1 MSSDVEAHWAADNI
15 VGRIEAGLREMGKD
29 LGALTLED
37 LAPVDQF
44 HIRGHAATVD
54 MAARMGL
61 AADHHVLDIGSGT
74 GGPARLLAR
83 TFGCRVTGIDLTE
96 SYCQAASTLA
106 GWVGLSGSVSYRQGN
121 ALDLP
126 FGDDTFDAALTQH
139 VAMNIAAKDR
149 MYAQAHRVLKPGAA
163 FAVYDVMQGPA
174 GEVHF
179 PVPWA
184 ADPSI
189 SFLATPDETRVLLGD
204 AGFEVISETD
214 SSEESLAWFVE
225 MTERLKA
232 DGIPPLGFHILL
244 GEHSST
250 MRQNQVLNLR
260 EGRICTVE
268 FICRAGE

>member
-1 MSSDVEAHWAADNI
+1 MSSDVEEHYSAEGI
-15 VGRIEAGLREMGKD
+15 VERIEAGLCEMGKD
-29 LGALTLED
+29 LDALTLED
-37 LAPVDQF
+37 LAPIDQF
-44 HIRGHAATVD
+44 HIRGHEASMD

-61 AADHHVLDIGSGT
+61 VADHHVLDIGSGT

-96 SYCQAASTLA
+96 SYCEVAATLA
-106 GWVGLSGSVSYRQGN
+106 EWVGLSANVRYRQGD

-126 FGDDTFDAALTQH
+126 FEDDTFDAAITQH

-149 MYAQAHRVLKPGAA
+149 MYAQAHRVLKPGAV

-189 SFLATPDETRVLLGD
+189 SFLATPDETRSLLRD
-204 AGFEVISETD
+204 AGFEIVSEID
-214 SSEESLAWFVE
+214 SSEASLDWFVE
-225 MTERLKA
+225 MTERLEA
-232 DGIPPLGFHILL
+232 TGIPPLGFHILL
-244 GEHSST
+244 GEQLPT
-250 MRQNQVLNLR
+250 MRRNQVLNLR

-268 FICRAGE
+268 FICRAGG

>member
-1 MSSDVEAHWAADNI
+1 MSSDVEEHYSAEGI
-15 VGRIEAGLREMGKD
+15 VGRIEAGLRELGKD

-44 HIRGHAATVD
+44 HIRGHGASVD

-61 AADHHVLDIGSGT
+61 VADYHVLDIGSGT

-83 TFGCRVTGIDLTE
+83 TFGCQVTGIDLTA
-96 SYCQAASTLA
+96 SYCEIAATLA
-106 GWVGLSGSVSYRQGN
+106 EWVGLSDSVRYQQGD

-126 FGDDTFDAALTQH
+126 FEDDTFDAAITQH

-174 GEVHF
+174 GDLHF

-189 SFLATPDETRVLLGD
+189 SFLATPDETRDMLRD
-204 AGFEVISETD
+204 AGFEIVSETD
-214 SSEESLAWFVE
+214 SSAESLDWFVE
-225 MTERLKA
+225 MTERLKTS
-232 DGIPPLGFHILL
+232 GKPPLGFHILL
-244 GEHSST
+244 GEQSST
-250 MRQNQVLNLR
+250 MQQNQVLNLR

-268 FICRAGE
+268 FICRAQD